1 MNTADCSDG
10 GGSLKHSNVAALP
23 VLTLED
29 DKAGSGND
37 VPFQLNITKV
47 TSVLRSDEM
56 KLDATTW
63 VKGAVCKLWL

>member
-37 VPFQLNITKV
+37 FRFQLNVIKKK
-47 TSVLRSDEM
+47 TSDFSSPL
-56 KLDATTW
+56 
-63 VKGAVCKLWL
+63 